1 MAAAKRLNKQ
11 ELEAYL
17 DSLQEMTRFDI
28 TPQEAAPALGCDAY
42 ALNIAAKSGNL
53 GTIGHFFAGN
63 RLRLSRLD
71 VLAFCGRRPAQIC
84 NVAFEHDAGKGR
96 VTA

>member
-1 MAAAKRLNKQ
+1 MAAANRLNKE

-17 DSLQEMTRFDI
+17 DEMESWTRFDI
-28 TPQEAAPALGCDAY
+28 TPAEAAPALGCDAY
-42 ALNIAAKSGNL
+42 ALNVAAKSGNL

-71 VLAFCGRRPAQIC
+71 VLAFCGRRPMEVC
-84 NVAFEHDAGKGR
+84 NAKFLHHAVGG
-96 VTA
+96 